1 MRPLSERWLQPA
13 GLYVLA
19 LIAGALAAVQT
30 TFPPTEVSA
39 YVIGVARNLVEGHG
53 LVSDAVWSYA
63 VGPLA
68 VPRPAF
74 DLWQPLPGFLAAAG
88 MVVLGPSL
96 TAAQAATALLA
107 ATVAPLTW
115 AVAVDAA
122 ARNGLEG
129 RRATTVSVGAG
140 LVAAVF
146 GPFLLAIA
154 GPDSTAPFTVFAVA
168 ACVAMPQALGGRAV
182 AGLVLGVLLGLAY
195 LSRQE
200 AVWLGLAYLVLL
212 LGTTERGRRSS
223 GAWLGLR
230 WPVLGGL
237 VVALPWIAR
246 NAIVFDGGTLR
257 QTLEIAVATRN
268 EQIFAF
274 ADRATLAAFLADGP
288 WAVAARIAEGLR
300 HDLVDVLLVPAA
312 PVGLVGLVALV
323 ALRRSPALQQASPL
337 RALVIAGL
345 LTFLVTS
352 VVFPVST
359 LWGTYQHSAGPTLV
373 ALIVLAMLGLDAFIA
388 WVGRRRGWSRENAWL
403 APLAMLVLV
412 VPLAVLFVRLTGLAA
427 EREETRQAVVAGA
440 MAGVVAPGDLV
451 ITDHPMWL
459 AEAADVRTAA
469 LPDEPAAAV
478 ASLADQ
484 LDAGWL
490 LVLDE
495 RGDYP
500 GRLLASPSSCF
511 VPMPLDA
518 AGAHLWRIEPGCA
531 P

>member
-1 MRPLSERWLQPA
+1 MQPLSQRWLQPA
-13 GLYVLA
+13 GLYLVA
-19 LIAGALAAVQT
+19 LLAGAVAAAQVA
-30 TFPPTEVSA
+30 FPPTEVSA
-39 YVIGVARNLVEGHG
+39 YVIGAARNLVEGHG
-53 LVSDAVWSYA
+53 FVSDAIWSYA
-63 VGPLA
+63 AGPLA

-88 MVVLGPSL
+88 MLVLGPSL
-96 TAAQAATALLA
+96 MAAQAATGLLA

-115 AVAVDAA
+115 AVAADAA
-122 ARNGLEG
+122 ARNGLDG
-129 RRATTVSVGAG
+129 RRATTVAVGAG

-154 GPDSTAPFTVFAVA
+154 GPDSTAPFTVLAVA
-168 ACVAMPQALGGRAV
+168 ACLAMPRAIRGGRGVGLALG
-182 AGLVLGVLLGLAY
+182 LLLGLAY
-195 LSRQE
+195 LARQE
-200 AVWLGLAYLVLL
+200 AIWLGVAYLVLL
-212 LGTTERGRRSS
+212 LGATERGRRVS

-230 WPVLGGL
+230 WPVLGGV
-237 VVALPWIAR
+237 VVALPWIVR
-246 NAIVFDGGTLR
+246 NAIVFEGGTLR

-274 ADRATLAAFLADGP
+274 TDRATLAAYLADGP
-288 WAVAARIAEGLR
+288 AAIASRIVEGLR
-300 HDLVDVLLVPAA
+300 HDLVNVLLVPAA
-312 PVGLVGLVALV
+312 PVGLVGLLALV
-323 ALRRSPALQQASPL
+323 ALWRSPAIRQASPL

-373 ALIVLAMLGLDAFIA
+373 ALIVLAMLGLDGFVA

-412 VPLAVLFVRLTGLAA
+412 LPLAVLFVRLTGVAA
-427 EREETRQAVVAGA
+427 ERELTRQAIVAGA
-440 MAGVVAPGDLV
+440 LAGVVAPGDLV

-478 ASLADQ
+478 AELADR

-490 LVLDE
+490 MVLDE

-500 GRLLASPSSCF
+500 DGLLASPSPCF
-511 VPMPLDA
+511 VSVPFDA
-518 AGAHLWRIEPGCA
+518 AGAHLWHIEPGCT